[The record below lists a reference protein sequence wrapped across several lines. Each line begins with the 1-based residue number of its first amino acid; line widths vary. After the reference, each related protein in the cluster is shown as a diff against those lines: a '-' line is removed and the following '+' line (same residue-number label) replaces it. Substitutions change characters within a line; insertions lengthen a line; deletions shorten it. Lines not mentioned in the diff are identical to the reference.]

1 MSIITESTTPALLT
15 CPEGVHRVER
25 WLQKGHYHVNGPKPE
40 KTNIHP
46 PLSPKFSQNCTFR
59 DNREV
64 FTSLS
69 NPLDTLEQQQQRR
82 QCSSSRRGGL
92 CQIRE
97 YVGASICIRVTKPSL
112 GRTIGSSGFMGVA
125 SVGWGSWCNRL
136 HQWDATVCGGE
147 GWMQPNISSG
157 SRERITNQNRS
168 FLGKL
173 PKA

>member
-40 KTNIHP
+40 KTNIPP

-69 NPLDTLEQQQQRR
+69 NPLGTLEQQRLRR
-82 QCSSSRRGGL
+82 SSSSCSWRTGEEL

-97 YVGASICIRVTKPSL
+97 YVGASICIRVTKPSP
-112 GRTIGSSGFMGVA
+112 GRTIGSSGFMGLRRRL
-125 SVGWGSWCNRL
+125 GPSWCP
-136 HQWDATVCGGE
+136 
-147 GWMQPNISSG
+147 PNPPM
-157 SRERITNQNRS
+157 RS
-168 FLGKL
+168 HCLRGRG
-173 PKA
+173 

>member
-1 MSIITESTTPALLT
+1 MGGKVATERPLSCEWA
-15 CPEGVHRVER
+15 
-25 WLQKGHYHVNGPKPE
+25 KPE

-69 NPLDTLEQQQQRR
+69 NPLGTLKQQRLR
-82 QCSSSRRGGL
+82 RSSSSCSWRTGEEL

-97 YVGASICIRVTKPSL
+97 YVGASICIRVTKPSP
-112 GRTIGSSGFMGVA
+112 GRTIGSEGFMGGG
-125 SVGWGSWCNRL
+125 VGWVLVQPAAPMGCHCLRGRAM
-136 HQWDATVCGGE
+136 DATKYIE
-147 GWMQPNISSG
+147 RG

>member
-1 MSIITESTTPALLT
+1 MATERPLS
-15 CPEGVHRVER
+15 CEWG
-25 WLQKGHYHVNGPKPE
+25 KPE

-69 NPLDTLEQQQQRR
+69 NPLGTLEQQRLRR
-82 QCSSSRRGGL
+82 SSSSCSWRTSEEL

-97 YVGASICIRVTKPSL
+97 YVGASICIGVTKPSQ
-112 GRTIGSSGFMGVA
+112 GRTIGSSGFMGGWRRLGGGVGATRCTNGMPLFAGA
-125 SVGWGSWCNRL
+125 STGCNQIYRA
-136 HQWDATVCGGE
+136 D
-147 GWMQPNISSG
+147 